1 MKNTNFNYIDILN
14 NELEQRSAKN
24 ASYSLRAF
32 ARDLNMN
39 ASRLSE
45 ILNRKKGISEK
56 AAKEV
61 AENLNLNDKE
71 KEFFILSATSQH
83 SRSSKIKEEATL
95 NLKNQL
101 KIKAHDVS
109 LEEFERAQNWY
120 HFAILELI
128 ELKDCDHT
136 VKWFAQKLKLK
147 TVVVQGAV
155 DRLLSLGWLSLKDGK
170 FVARDNES
178 QSSYDVPSNA
188 IKKYHEEILNK
199 AGQSLF
205 TDDVKERE
213 FLNMTL
219 AFSQDQVDEAKEAI
233 RKFQKEFAEK
243 FYVPEKEK
251 DSVYQLSVQLFR
263 LDTKLQ

>member
-1 MKNTNFNYIDILN
+1 MKNNDYNYIDILN
-14 NELEQRSAKN
+14 NELEERSAKN

-56 AAKEV
+56 AANEV
-61 AENLNLNDKE
+61 AKTLNLNEKE
-71 KEFFILSATSQH
+71 KEFFVLSATSQH
-83 SRSSKIKEEATL
+83 SRSNKSKKEAAL
-95 NLKNQL
+95 NLKTQL
-101 KIKAHDVS
+101 KSKAHNIT

-120 HFAILELI
+120 HFAIMELI
-128 ELKDCDHT
+128 ELKDCKHT
-136 VKWFAQKLKLK
+136 TEWFAKKLKLQK
-147 TVVVQGAV
+147 IVIQSALE
-155 DRLLSLGWLSLKDGK
+155 RLQSLGWIKFENGK
-170 FVARDNES
+170 FIARDNES
-178 QSSYDVPSNA
+178 ESTYDIPSNA
-188 IKKYHEEILNK
+188 IKKYHEEILTK

-205 TDDVKERE
+205 TDDIKDRE

-219 AFSQDQVDEAKEAI
+219 AFSQDQLEEAKASI
-233 RKFQKEFAEK
+233 RAFQKEFAEK
-243 FYVPEKEK
+243 FYDPKKDK